1 MQIRRVAKQT
11 DVISNEYIPGLVQPQ
26 NQSTPQPEII
36 SHDHLTPNQRL
47 LLHHSTEMRFT
58 RSVCC
63 LAATATTAAAQAAY
77 PAPADGKTPT
87 EFTSMFEITATPD
100 QVVNANNTL
109 TGGLAGA
116 QGLYRFSLNSKD
128 NIICYNITLTGFR
141 GDYSSPA
148 STATH
153 IHEAVVGKSG
163 PPRIAFPN
171 PVEVYP
177 GTNVR
182 QSVGCIQGTQDGFVT
197 GLKNST
203 TGQDQGYGFTVKR
216 IEDNPSWFFADV
228 HSSEAVPGA
237 VRGQFSAPVA
247 PLPSASVTGSTSP
260 PASSSAVPMTTRVY
274 PANCTAAC
282 TTITEPCPDATV
294 APPAPYGTGSWTAP
308 PAPPA
313 TGGSVAPPPAS
324 TWVKPTAP
332 SATPTSIPSA
342 SASVTPYE
350 GAAAERLVSGGMILA
365 LMGLLQ
371 IVV

>member
-1 MQIRRVAKQT
+1 
-11 DVISNEYIPGLVQPQ
+11 
-26 NQSTPQPEII
+26 
-36 SHDHLTPNQRL
+36 
-47 LLHHSTEMRFT
+47 MRFT

-77 PAPADGKTPT
+77 PAPADVKTPT
-87 EFTSMFEITATPD
+87 EYTSTYEITATPE

-116 QGLYRFSLNSKD
+116 QGLYKFSLNSKD

-153 IHEAVVGKSG
+153 IHEAVAGKSG

-197 GLKNST
+197 GLKNAT

-216 IEDNPSWFFADV
+216 IEDNPSGFFADV

-237 VRGQFSAPVA
+237 VRGQFSTPVA
-247 PLPSASVTGSTSP
+247 PLPSASASGSTSP

-308 PAPPA
+308 AAPPA
-313 TGGSVAPPPAS
+313 TGGYVAPPPAS
-324 TWVKPTAP
+324 TWVRPTAP
-332 SATPTSIPSA
+332 SATPTSLPSA

-350 GAAAERLVSGGMILA
+350 GAAAERLVSGGLVLA
-365 LMGLLQ
+365 FVGLLQ

>member
-1 MQIRRVAKQT
+1 
-11 DVISNEYIPGLVQPQ
+11 
-26 NQSTPQPEII
+26 
-36 SHDHLTPNQRL
+36 
-47 LLHHSTEMRFT
+47 MRFT

-77 PAPADGKTPT
+77 PAPADIKTST
-87 EFTSMFEITATPD
+87 EYTSTFEINATPE

-109 TGGLAGA
+109 TGRLAGA
-116 QGLYRFSLNSKD
+116 QGHYKFSLNSKD
-128 NIICYNITLTGFR
+128 NIICYNISLTGFR

-177 GTNVR
+177 GTGVR
-182 QSVGCIQGTQDGFVT
+182 YSVGCIQGTQDGFVT
-197 GLKNST
+197 GLKNAT

-216 IEDNPSWFFADV
+216 IEDNPAGFFADV

-237 VRGQFSAPVA
+237 VRGQFSAPIA
-247 PLPSASVTGSTSP
+247 PVSSASVTASTPP
-260 PASSSAVPMTTRVY
+260 PASSSAVPMTTYVY
-274 PANCTAAC
+274 PANCSAAC

-294 APPAPYGTGSWTAP
+294 APPAPYGTGSWIAP

-313 TGGSVAPPPAS
+313 TGGYVAPPPAS

-332 SATPTSIPSA
+332 SVTPISEPSA
-342 SASVTPYE
+342 STSVTPYE
-350 GAAAERLVSGGMILA
+350 GAAERLVGSGMVIA
-365 LMGLLQ
+365 LIGLLQ